1 MNQLQVI
8 THKNQRILTTAQLAE
23 SYGTDKDRISANFKE
38 NEKRFKEGK
47 HFFLLQGEVLKEF
60 KNKPRNSGLVG
71 KNAPKL
77 YLWTE
82 KGAWLHAKS
91 LNTDEAWDAYE
102 MLVDDYYRVL
112 EQQPLLTAEQQRRE
126 HLKMSIETSERVDI
140 IEEKLDSVINTM
152 RIDGVEQQN
161 LKQKGA
167 FKVMQALGGKD
178 STAYSRISRKVFK
191 AMWGEFNKYFN
202 IPRYSEL
209 PKVNYNDGVKFIGM
223 WQPSTSLKLE
233 VEQYNRQVQLKL
245 VKAQ

>member
-1 MNQLQVI
+1 MNQLQVT
-8 THKNQRILTTAQLAE
+8 THGNQRILTTAQIAE

-102 MLVDDYYRVL
+102 MLVDEYYRVI
-112 EQQPLLTAEQQRRE
+112 EQPPVLTSEQQRRE
-126 HLKMSIETSERVDI
+126 HLKLSIETSERVDML
-140 IEEKLDSVINTM
+140 EEKLESVFIQM
-152 RIDGVEQQN
+152 RVDGVEQQN
-161 LKQKGA
+161 IQQKGA
-167 FKVMQALGGKD
+167 HKVMAALGGKT
-178 STAYSRISRKVFK
+178 SPAYNKISRKVFR
-191 AMWGEFNKYFN
+191 ALWGEFNRYFK

-209 PKVNYNDGVKFIGM
+209 HKVKYEEGLQFITM

-233 VEQYNRQVQLKL
+233 IEQYNRQVQLKL
-245 VKAQ
+245 VKA